1 MGRHTRLVAVLIL
14 IALALIPWG
23 ASLAGRRDDDRR
35 GAAAKLQEK
44 SEAWRQAKSEDSD
57 DDKGPWINGVSPKV
71 RKRVASGDR
80 ARVLVSLRLPGRGH
94 VPEGRLTH
102 AAASLQRSDIK
113 QIGGQLMSRLRKA
126 NYRLVHRYEFVPLIA
141 LEVDAAALTD
151 LEGSSLWVDRVFD
164 DGIKTPLLPQSVP
177 LIGGDVAWGR
187 GFDGSGVVV
196 AVLDTGV
203 DSTHPF
209 LTGKVVEEACYS
221 STLAGHSA
229 TFCPNGAEEQIGPGS
244 AAPCPLDAQGCFHGT
259 HVAGIATGNGAGAG
273 VTFSGVAP
281 GAQIMAVQVF
291 SEFTSFQDCGL
302 FNTPCVGAYTS
313 DLIAGL
319 ERVYAVHG
327 TRNIASVNLSL
338 GGGSFTAACD
348 GEPEKAI
355 IDTLRS
361 VNIAT
366 VVAAG
371 NDGSPT
377 ALASPACI
385 SSAVSVGSTTKTDAV
400 SSFSDVAPF
409 MSLFAPGES
418 ILSSV
423 TGGGFAVLSG
433 TSMATPHVAGSWAVL
448 KQAAPN
454 ATVDQVLGALQSTGV
469 PITDTRSGTPV
480 TRPRIRVDLAL
491 DQLVPPTVTVT
502 AVTPNNGKVGFAVPV
517 TITGTGFVAGA
528 TINAGAGIT
537 VSNVVFV
544 SATQLTATFKIDG
557 AATLGTRNVRV
568 TLPTGEIATLS
579 QAFTVNPAVTVT
591 LVYNG
596 KLRDRVGGGDT
607 ARTGDGAL
615 DGTLT
620 MTLSATGGRTVTA
633 LRLSNG
639 IGGVWDTTA
648 PNNYW
653 LLGVATSLDGPL
665 LNDVT
670 TMAVNTTVADGGS
683 LRLFASD
690 YGGGLGFATG
700 ATLTVVATL
709 ADGTSVQASTKV
721 TSTAPTVSAVTPN
734 QGVSGTAVPVTIDGT
749 TFVNGATVS
758 AGTGI
763 TVSNVA
769 FVSSTRLTATFNIA
783 ADAAGGARDV
793 TVMNPNGTGGTL
805 AKAFTVT
812 SPQTVKLSLVYNGK
826 IRDRVGPGD
835 TALTGDGLADGTLTL
850 TLSAAGGRTVTA
862 LQLSN
867 GVGTWDT
874 ISPNNFW
881 LLGVALSLD
890 GALLNNPT
898 TMAVNQ
904 MVPDGGSLLLFAS
917 DYGGGLAFA
926 PGTTL
931 TVTATFSDG
940 TSAQAVTMA
949 SAALTVSAVTPN
961 QGTTGATVP
970 VTIDGSGFVSGA
982 TVSAGAGIT
991 VSNVAFVSSARL
1003 TASFTI
1009 DGAATAGPRDVA
1021 VTNPNGTGG
1030 SLSGGFTVNVPA
1042 PVTLTLVY
1050 NGKLRDAVGGGDTSL
1065 APDGAA
1071 DATMTLT
1078 LSAARTVTALSLS
1091 NGIGGV
1097 WDTISPNASWV
1108 LGVASSPTGALLNNA
1123 TTMAVS
1129 TPVPAGGS
1137 LTLFAS
1143 DYGGGLGFGTG
1154 TTLTVTVT
1162 FADGSSAQAV
1172 TTVTAA
1178 VTVTAVTPN
1187 QGTTGTTVPVT
1198 IDGSGFVSGATVS
1211 AGAGVT
1217 VSNVA
1222 FVSSSRL
1229 TASFVIDGSTT
1240 AGPRDVTVTNP
1251 GTGAGTLTSG
1261 FTVNAPAPTLTL
1273 AYNGKVRDRVG
1284 GGDTALAPDGA
1295 LDGTITLM
1303 LSAAGGRT
1311 VTALQLQ
1318 NGIGGVWDTIAPNNF
1333 WVLGVAGSL
1342 DQPLLNNPT
1351 TMAVNISV
1359 ADGGLL
1365 TLFASDYNGG
1375 MGFASGRI
1383 LTVTATFSDGTS
1395 AVGMVIT
1402 P

>member
-1 MGRHTRLVAVLIL
+1 
-14 IALALIPWG
+14 
-23 ASLAGRRDDDRR
+23 
-35 GAAAKLQEK
+35 
-44 SEAWRQAKSEDSD
+44 
-57 DDKGPWINGVSPKV
+57 
-71 RKRVASGDR
+71 
-80 ARVLVSLRLPGRGH
+80 
-94 VPEGRLTH
+94 
-102 AAASLQRSDIK
+102 
-113 QIGGQLMSRLRKA
+113 
-126 NYRLVHRYEFVPLIA
+126 
-141 LEVDAAALTD
+141 
-151 LEGSSLWVDRVFD
+151 
-164 DGIKTPLLPQSVP
+164 
-177 LIGGDVAWGR
+177 
-187 GFDGSGVVV
+187 
-196 AVLDTGV
+196 
-203 DSTHPF
+203 
-209 LTGKVVEEACYS
+209 
-221 STLAGHSA
+221 
-229 TFCPNGAEEQIGPGS
+229 
-244 AAPCPLDAQGCFHGT
+244 
-259 HVAGIATGNGAGAG
+259 VAGIATGSGASAG
-273 VTFSGVAP
+273 QTFSGVAP

-291 SEFTSFQDCGL
+291 SKFTSVADCGL

-338 GGGSFTAACD
+338 GGGSFSAACD

-361 VNIAT
+361 VGIAT

-400 SSFSDVAPF
+400 SSFSNVTPF
-409 MSLFAPGES
+409 MSLFAPGDE

-423 TGGGFAVLSG
+423 TGGGYAVLSG

-454 ATVDQVLGALQSTGV
+454 ATVDQMLGALQSTGV

-502 AVTPNNGKVGFAVPV
+502 AVTPNNGKVGIAVPV

-528 TINAGAGIT
+528 TVNAGAGIT

-544 SATQLTATFKIDG
+544 SSTQLTATFRIDG

-568 TLPTGEIATLS
+568 TLPTGEMATLN
-579 QAFTVNPAVTVT
+579 QAFTVNPAVTMT
-591 LVYNG
+591 LAFNG
-596 KLRDRVGGGDT
+596 KLRDKVGGGDT

-639 IGGVWDTTA
+639 IGGVWDTIA

-700 ATLTVVATL
+700 GTLTLIATL

-734 QGVSGTAVPVTIDGT
+734 QGTSGTAVPVTIDGT

-763 TVSNVA
+763 TVGNVA
-769 FVSSTRLTATFNIA
+769 FVSSTRLTATFTIA
-783 ADAAGGARDV
+783 ADATGGARDV
-793 TVMNPNGTGGTL
+793 TVTNPGGTGGTL
-805 AKAFTVT
+805 ANAFTVT
-812 SPQTVKLSLVYNGK
+812 TPQTVTLSLVYNGK
-826 IRDRVGPGD
+826 LRDRVGGGD
-835 TALTGDGLADGTLTL
+835 TSRTGDGMADGTLTL
-850 TLSAAGGRTVTA
+850 TLSAIGGRTVTA

-867 GVGTWDT
+867 GIGVWDT
-874 ISPNNFW
+874 TSPNSAW

-890 GALLNNPT
+890 AALLNNPT

-904 MVPDGGSLLLFAS
+904 MVLDGGSLRLFAS
-917 DYGGGLAFA
+917 DYGGGVAFA

-940 TSAQAVTMA
+940 TSAQAVTTT
-949 SAALTVSAVTPN
+949 SAGVTVSAVTPN
-961 QGTTGATVP
+961 QGTTGATLP

-982 TVSAGAGIT
+982 SVSAGAGIT

-1003 TASFTI
+1003 TASFAI
-1009 DGAATAGPRDVA
+1009 DSAATAGPRDVT

-1042 PVTLTLVY
+1042 PLTLTFVY
-1050 NGKLRDAVGGGDTSL
+1050 NGKLRDVVGGGDTSL
-1065 APDGAA
+1065 AADGAA

-1078 LSAARTVTALSLS
+1078 LSAARTVTALQLS
-1091 NGIGGV
+1091 NGIGGA
-1097 WDTISPNASWV
+1097 WDTTSPNNFWL
-1108 LGVASSPTGALLNNA
+1108 LGVASSLNGAMLNNA
-1123 TTMAVS
+1123 TTMAVN
-1129 TPVPAGGS
+1129 TMVPAGGS

-1143 DYGGGLGFGTG
+1143 DYGGGLGFGAG
-1154 TTLTVTVT
+1154 RTLTVTAT

-1172 TTVTAA
+1172 TTVTITA
-1178 VTVTAVTPN
+1178 VTVSAVTPN
-1187 QGTTGTTVPVT
+1187 QATTGTTVPVT
-1198 IDGSGFVSGATVS
+1198 IDGSGFANGATVS

-1222 FVSSSRL
+1222 FVSSARL
-1229 TASFVIDGSTT
+1229 TASFVIDGNTT

-1251 GTGAGTLTSG
+1251 GDGAGTLTSG
-1261 FTVNAPAPTLTL
+1261 FTVNAPVPATLTL
-1273 AYNGKVRDRVG
+1273 AYNGRVRDKVG

-1295 LDGTITLM
+1295 VDGTITLM

-1318 NGIGGVWDTIAPNNF
+1318 NGIGGVWDTTAPNNY
-1333 WVLGVAGSL
+1333 WLLGVARSL
-1342 DQPLLNNPT
+1342 DEPLLNDVT
-1351 TMAVNISV
+1351 TMAVNVSV

-1365 TLFASDYNGG
+1365 TLFASDYLGG
-1375 MGFASGRI
+1375 MGFAPGRI

-1395 AVGMVIT
+1395 AVGMVVT
-1402 P
+1402 Q